1 MEEVEKCRAVSRGSS
16 SPHSPWVQWPD
27 QMRKKTVIHRIAK
40 RLPKNDSINSV
51 VQIDDETSFKEP
63 VDVTPK
69 NTLSRLQQSI
79 GMKGADVEQAANDL
93 LEKYSKEQND
103 T

>member
-1 MEEVEKCRAVSRGSS
+1 MPIYSLYFFFA
-16 SPHSPWVQWPD
+16 
-27 QMRKKTVIHRIAK
+27 
-40 RLPKNDSINSV
+40 LPINSV

-93 LEKYSKEQND
+93 LEKYSKEEK
-103 T
+103 